1 MRDAVDSPIFK
12 HKGFKNIQILFSMES
27 LRENCEKTIQEVCE
41 KYKENPYMLQRIRNH
56 IINYLPNT
64 LEYELK
70 NHEKRVLR
78 ANYLSNEQQTFIEI
92 FLSKHQYYYL
102 PSSNYFYEYNG
113 TNYLIIK
120 EDTIIYNL
128 LSSIS
133 KDRVLMQWKHRTKS
147 HVIKQI
153 RDRNLFNCIPE
164 SDTIQRVLNLLYPS
178 IFPNKNHAKYFLTVI
193 GDNIL
198 KKNSHLIFLIN
209 QKTKR
214 LLNEIH
220 HIACSSIS
228 NINVTHNFMCK
239 YHENHSYENCRL
251 LKINDCFSFELWEE
265 HIHKIGLNLLCVA
278 AHYSNRY
285 ENSDTYID
293 SNMDDDEFK
302 SYVLYLKKNTQ
313 KVIINKFCK
322 YCIQS
327 AEPANVMKIEWK
339 NLHFIWKQYLSGFS
353 FPNMIYSNTLK
364 HALREK
370 YEYDEESDTFL
381 NITSKFLPVVCD
393 FISFW
398 ENNMICNTINTAEE
412 LELDEISMLFT
423 YWIKQNNSFVKNMNI
438 SEDYIQKIIIHFFPH
453 IEILEDKFILNIS
466 CSIWNKMDDIHDS
479 FDFIKQTF
487 QNKNTTL
494 LSMDDA
500 YNYYCRFMDDKSSKF
515 IVSKRY
521 FEKYLYVK
529 IPEFIVYDTFINN
542 QWFL

>member
-251 LKINDCFSFELWEE
+251 LKIN
-265 HIHKIGLNLLCVA
+265 
-278 AHYSNRY
+278 
-285 ENSDTYID
+285 
-293 SNMDDDEFK
+293 
-302 SYVLYLKKNTQ
+302 
-313 KVIINKFCK
+313 
-322 YCIQS
+322 
-327 AEPANVMKIEWK
+327 
-339 NLHFIWKQYLSGFS
+339 
-353 FPNMIYSNTLK
+353 
-364 HALREK
+364 
-370 YEYDEESDTFL
+370 
-381 NITSKFLPVVCD
+381 
-393 FISFW
+393 
-398 ENNMICNTINTAEE
+398 
-412 LELDEISMLFT
+412 
-423 YWIKQNNSFVKNMNI
+423 
-438 SEDYIQKIIIHFFPH
+438 
-453 IEILEDKFILNIS
+453 
-466 CSIWNKMDDIHDS
+466 
-479 FDFIKQTF
+479 
-487 QNKNTTL
+487 
-494 LSMDDA
+494 
-500 YNYYCRFMDDKSSKF
+500 
-515 IVSKRY
+515 
-521 FEKYLYVK
+521 
-529 IPEFIVYDTFINN
+529 
-542 QWFL
+542 